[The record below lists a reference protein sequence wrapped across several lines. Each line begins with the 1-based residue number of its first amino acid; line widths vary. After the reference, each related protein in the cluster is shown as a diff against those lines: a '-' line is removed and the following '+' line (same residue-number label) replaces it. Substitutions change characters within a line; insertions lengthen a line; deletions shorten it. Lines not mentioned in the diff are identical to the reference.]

1 MQHAKAAPCRIQ
13 DIGDHAVEFLGG
25 EAGEGEFRRHRAR
38 GFIVLEE
45 LLERDAERCEQVARL
60 TRQDLELAEAR
71 RQIESLAREVADLRA
86 RVPVTVTSVQPLFAT
101 FERK

>member
-1 MQHAKAAPCRIQ
+1 MARPKIDRVPVDRTEYEALCELR
-13 DIGDHAVEFLGG
+13 DITHERLRVRFS
-25 EAGEGEFRRHRAR
+25 EALAINR
-38 GFIVLEE
+38 
-45 LLERDAERCEQVARL
+45 EQVARL

-86 RVPVTVTSVQPLFAT
+86 RVPVTVTTTQPLFAT